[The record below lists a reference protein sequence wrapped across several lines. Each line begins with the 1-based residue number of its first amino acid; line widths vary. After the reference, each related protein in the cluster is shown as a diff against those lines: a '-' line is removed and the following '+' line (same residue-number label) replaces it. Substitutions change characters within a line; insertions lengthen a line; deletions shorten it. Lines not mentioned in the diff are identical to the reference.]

1 MALNL
6 QYSTALQ
13 NAQQNAITTTV
24 GASCLIKIY
33 DGSQPAGPDT
43 AVGAQ
48 VLLAELTGNAT
59 FAPSASGGVLTLN
72 SITSDSSANATG
84 TPSWFR
90 ITTSGGTA
98 HIDGTAGASGCD
110 LNLTGLSG
118 GAITAGQT
126 VGVTSWTLT
135 NGQ

>member
-1 MALNL
+1 MAFNL

-24 GASCLIKIY
+24 GASCLINIY

-43 AVGAQ
+43 ALGAQ
-48 VLLAELTGNAT
+48 VLLAQLTGNAT
-59 FAPSASGGVLTLN
+59 FAPSASGGILTLN

-84 TPSWFR
+84 TASWFR
-90 ITTSGGTA
+90 MTTSGGTA
-98 HIDGTAGASGCD
+98 HIDGTVGTSGCD
-110 LNLTGLSG
+110 LNLSSTS
-118 GAITAGQT
+118 ITAGQT
-126 VGVTSWTLT
+126 VAISPWTLT